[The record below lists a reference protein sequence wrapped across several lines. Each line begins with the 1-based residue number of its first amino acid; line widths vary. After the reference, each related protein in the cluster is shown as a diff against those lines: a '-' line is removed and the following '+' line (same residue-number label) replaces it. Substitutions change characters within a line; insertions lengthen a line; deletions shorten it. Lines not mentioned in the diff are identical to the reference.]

1 MTAGV
6 ALLQEYVRG
15 MSIYI
20 CYGVTKSASTF
31 LYQLIEEVLTVAG
44 RRPVQLQPPLLP
56 PGRLANYFDDINP
69 ALLRSISEQAGDRD
83 VVLKTHQRVHPGV
96 AALIEAGTLFA
107 CASIRDPRELALS
120 MLDHGRRT
128 RRLGVP
134 EFSEFHD
141 LSDTLGSI
149 DYQFKNVRSWSA
161 LKGVRVFSFNRI
173 CIDTSSVVNDIAAQI
188 GVPIRAADVLR
199 PFRNKGMIGLFNKG
213 LALRYV
219 EMEPE
224 QQAIFLERFA
234 SIYKEFSFD
243 APIAARAAVAQRGKA
258 NRPRSDFG
266 HKLTSLR
273 RRIRRIITG

>member
-6 ALLQEYVRG
+6 ARLQEDVRG
-15 MSIYI
+15 MAIYI

-31 LYQLIEEVLTVAG
+31 LYQLIEEVLAVAG
-44 RRPVQLQPPLLP
+44 RRPMLLRPPLLN
-56 PGRLANYFDDINP
+56 AAKVENYFDNIDP

-96 AALIEAGTLFA
+96 ATLIEAGTLFA

-141 LSDTLGSI
+141 LNDTLGSI
-149 DYQFKNVRSWSA
+149 DSQFKNVRSWSA

-173 CIDTSSVVNDIAAQI
+173 CFDTSSVVNDIAAQI
-188 GVPIRAADVLR
+188 GVEIRAVDVLR
-199 PFRNKGMIGLFNKG
+199 PFRNKGLIGLINKG
-213 LALRYV
+213 VALRYV

-224 QQAIFLERFA
+224 QQAIFLRRFA
-234 SIYKEFSFD
+234 SIYEEFSFD
-243 APIAARAAVAQRGKA
+243 APVAERAAIGQLGKVM
-258 NRPRSDFG
+258 RPRSDLG
-266 HKLTSLR
+266 HKLTRFR
-273 RRIRRIITG
+273 RRVRRIIVG